1 MPARPA
7 HTAAVSVDRQPAEA
21 EPEPVA
27 AQPVDLAALYQRY
40 HDRLCRHARGFL
52 PRSLQHE
59 VDAATMTVFMR
70 LVDARAT
77 GRLKEPRSWEAF
89 LVAAVTNAC
98 RDIVKVTRENEEIDD
113 SDPRTHR
120 DCEADPTGDGA
131 VDHLEHAARVDLARA
146 ALQTLD
152 ERSRT
157 IVIGKEIHR
166 RTNRDLGREL
176 GLSGQ
181 RVGQLYDQALRQL
194 SEEVTRNHDQ

>member
-1 MPARPA
+1 MHPRPA

-27 AQPVDLAALYQRY
+27 AQLVDLAALYQRY
-40 HDRLCRHARGFL
+40 HDRLSRHARWCL
-52 PRSLQHE
+52 PSSLQHE
-59 VDAATMTVFMR
+59 VDPAIMTVFTR

-77 GRLKEPRSWEAF
+77 GRLKESKSWEAF

-98 RDIVKVTRENEEIDD
+98 RDIVKAARDNEKIDD

-120 DCEADPTGDGA
+120 DCETDPTGDAA

-152 ERSRT
+152 GRSRT
-157 IVIGKEIHR
+157 IVIGKEFHG

-181 RVGQLYDQALRQL
+181 RVGQLYDQAVRQL
-194 SEEVTRNHDQ
+194 REEVTRNHD